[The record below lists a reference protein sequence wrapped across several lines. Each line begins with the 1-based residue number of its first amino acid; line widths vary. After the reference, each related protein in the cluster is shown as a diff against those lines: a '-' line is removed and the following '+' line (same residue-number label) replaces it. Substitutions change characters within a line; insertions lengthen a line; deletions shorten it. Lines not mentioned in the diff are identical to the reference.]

1 MADLEQKKPKSNKR
15 SATKK
20 PAKAGKSVIPIHH
33 AAIPATDTDETMVS
47 LASDNGE
54 EQAVETAEHNYL
66 VGIGASA
73 GGLEALTTMI
83 SALPT
88 DLGISYVVIQHL
100 SPTHRSMMVQL
111 LGRETQ
117 LAVCE
122 VTDGMRP
129 EPDVIYV
136 APASHNLLFR
146 DGLFHLVPTV
156 RDALPKPS
164 ANVFFSSLAAE
175 KGEDAIGVILSGT
188 GSDGT
193 VGLREIKAAGGFTFA
208 QTPETAKYSGMPQSA
223 IESGCVDWIM
233 APDVIAREIAIIT
246 RGRRPVP
253 PQEQALPA
261 ATSLKRLLMMVKQQ
275 SRIDFSGY
283 KEATLWRRIERR
295 MAANHLMRFEDYLR
309 QVERDPEELDKLAKD
324 ILISVTAF
332 FRDAESF
339 VHLKEVLSGIVSG
352 KQPGDEIR
360 IWVAGCAT
368 GEEAYSIAIMLSE
381 VLGGNAGM
389 YKIQIFATDID
400 NEAMN
405 LARKGVYVEGALA
418 ELDPA
423 VMSRYFL
430 IMRGRYE
437 IARPIRDMVVFA
449 RQDLVLDPPFLRLDM
464 ISCRN
469 VLIYLKNELQAKVL
483 STFHYGLKPGGY
495 LFLGKSEGVFQQE
508 SLFSPIEKAHRIYRR
523 QTGEGRATPIMSR
536 LPDFGTAT
544 EARRSS
550 SEQRLID
557 AAVRNYVPASVL
569 VTGSGDIQQIH
580 GNVSDFLAV
589 SSGKPSLNLQHLI
602 SRELRTDLQLLQH
615 EAEKSKLSAYGRPRH
630 IGKGD
635 SRRHIRLAVHPLEPG
650 VASQL
655 FLVCFE
661 NIPAEEKV
669 GAGETAPVMESRQD
683 MSQLEDELVST
694 RERLQ
699 TVIEELETSNEELQA
714 LNEEVQAANE
724 ELQSSNEELEAANE
738 ELQSTNEELI
748 TVNEELQIRS
758 SELAE
763 ALTSVERIQNSV
775 GFPILVI
782 NQHQR
787 LTRFNSPAAA
797 VFSLSKNSLGQP
809 ISALR
814 LPPGMPDFSA
824 HIADA
829 LDRNLT
835 IEAPIFS
842 AERHYQLHISP
853 FETLPAGRGAILT
866 LVDDTER
873 MTHERDVRTSQKRLM
888 SIMNNSTSLITL
900 KDLGGRYEFV
910 NRKFEELFGL
920 KAADVIGKTDN
931 AIFPGRIAD
940 EFRAK
945 ELDAIRKKKPVEEE
959 DHLYL
964 ADGEHFLLSIRFP
977 LRDEE
982 GVAYGVCMQATD
994 VTQGKHAEHQ
1004 LKLAAR
1010 VFDRSSEGIVVTDPQ
1025 QKILTIND
1033 AFTTVTGYSSE
1044 EVIGQTPQI
1053 LNSGKHLPDFYLEM
1067 WEKLSAHGWWQGE
1080 IWNRRKNGE
1089 IYPEWLTINT
1099 VHDAEGKIINYIG
1112 IFSDISVV
1120 KDSQRRVEFLA
1131 THDELTA
1138 LPNRTLFLDRMRQTI
1153 ARAERGGTSFGILFI
1168 DLDNFKIVNDSLG
1181 HDAGDV
1187 LLKEVARR
1195 LRDCT
1200 RAADT
1205 VARFGGDEFAVL
1217 LEESTAAEADMTA
1230 TRIRETLQTPIMID
1244 GHAMHASAS
1253 IGICLYPED
1262 GAEAHMLLKNA
1273 DAAMYQAK
1281 EAGKSGHHFFTQELR
1296 DRADERLRMETG
1308 LRTAIEHN
1316 QLVLYYQPQV
1326 ELNSGTVIGVEAL
1339 VRWQHPEQGMIAP
1352 DRFIPLAE
1360 KSQLIDLLG
1369 EWVMTEACR
1378 QLAAWR
1384 SEGLPIQQ
1392 VSINISAEQF
1402 RRSDL
1407 VKTMKRLLALYHLP
1421 AKCVMLELT
1430 ESALMIDA
1438 QHVLEILQQLKA
1450 LGVGLS
1456 IDDFGT
1462 GFSSLS
1468 YLRRYPLD
1476 ELKIDRSFVD
1486 DVTEKGDDQAIAQTI
1501 LSMAATLKLTAV
1513 AEGIETLAQAELLRS
1528 MGCPIGQGYLFARPM
1543 PANEVSNCIGRVV
1556 SY

>member
-1 MADLEQKKPKSNKR
+1 MTEIAKKKPGTPKRPPSKNKKAPLNVQTGVMIEETIGECVVGET
-15 SATKK
+15 SDLTPP
-20 PAKAGKSVIPIHH
+20 PA
-33 AAIPATDTDETMVS
+33 D
-47 LASDNGE
+47 
-54 EQAVETAEHNYL
+54 HNYL

-73 GGLEALTTMI
+73 GGLEALTTLI
-83 SALPT
+83 AALPT
-88 DLGISYVVIQHL
+88 DLGIAYVVIQHL

-111 LGRETQ
+111 LGRETA

-122 VTDGMRP
+122 VAEGMRP
-129 EPDVIYV
+129 EADVIYV
-136 APASHNLLFR
+136 APASHNLVVR
-146 DGLFHLVPTV
+146 DGLFHLIETK

-164 ANVFFSSLAAE
+164 ANAFFSSLAAE

-208 QTPETAKYSGMPQSA
+208 QKPETAKYAGMPQSA

-233 APDVIAREIAIIT
+233 APDAIAQEIAIIV
-246 RGRRPVP
+246 RGRRPISP
-253 PQEQALPA
+253 LEQPLPA
-261 ATSLKRLLMMVKQQ
+261 ATALKRLLMMVKQQ

-283 KEATLWRRIERR
+283 KENTLWRRIERR
-295 MAANHLMRFEDYLR
+295 MAANHLMQFDDYLQ
-309 QVERDPEELDKLAKD
+309 QVERDPEELEKLAKD

-332 FRDAESF
+332 FRDSEAF
-339 VHLKEVLSGIVSG
+339 AHLKETLRSIVST

-360 IWVAGCAT
+360 IWVPGCAT
-368 GEEAYSIAIMLSE
+368 GEEAYSIAIMLAE
-381 VLGGNAGM
+381 VMGGNAGM
-389 YKIQIFATDID
+389 FKIQIFATDID
-400 NEAMN
+400 NEAMSV
-405 LARKGVYVEGALA
+405 ARKGIYVEGALA
-418 ELDPA
+418 ELDPS

-430 IMRGRYE
+430 IQRGRYE

-449 RQDLVLDPPFLRLDM
+449 RQDLVLDPPFLRLDL

-483 STFHYGLKPGGY
+483 ATFHYGLKPGGY
-495 LFLGKSEGVFQQE
+495 LFLGKSEGIFQQE
-508 SLFSPIEKAHRIYRR
+508 TLFTPIDKVHRLFRR
-523 QTGEGRATPIMSR
+523 QTGEGRPTPIITR
-536 LPDFGTAT
+536 LPDFSALP
-544 EARRSS
+544 EVRRTN
-550 SEQRLID
+550 SEQRLLDGAI
-557 AAVRNYVPASVL
+557 RHYVPAAVL
-569 VTGSGDIQQIH
+569 ISSMGDILHVH
-580 GNVSDFLAV
+580 GNVADFLSV
-589 SSGKPSLNLQHLI
+589 SPGKPSLNLQHMI
-602 SRELRTDLQLLQH
+602 RRELRTDLQLLHHQ
-615 EAEKSKLSAYGRPRH
+615 AEKSKGSAFGRPRP
-630 IGKGD
+630 IGKGE
-635 SRRHIRLAVHPLEPG
+635 SAHHVRLAVHPLDPG
-650 VASQL
+650 IASQYY
-655 FLVCFE
+655 LVCFE
-661 NIPAEEKV
+661 DVPQTEKV
-669 GAGETAPVMESRQD
+669 GAGETAPLSESRQD

-738 ELQSTNEELI
+738 ELQSTNEELT

-758 SELAE
+758 AELSE
-763 ALTSVERIQNSV
+763 ALNSVERIQNSV

-782 NQHQR
+782 NQYQR
-787 LTRFNSPAAA
+787 LMRFNSPAAA

-824 HIADA
+824 HVANA
-829 LDRNLT
+829 LDRDQ
-835 IEAPIFS
+835 IVEAPVFS
-842 AERHYQLHISP
+842 AERHYQLHVSP
-853 FETLPAGRGAILT
+853 FESTPPTGRGAILT

-873 MTHERDVRTSQKRLM
+873 LTHERDVRTSQKRLM

-910 NRKFEELFGL
+910 NRKFEELFNL
-920 KAADVIGKTDN
+920 KAADVIGKTDV

-945 ELDAIRKKKPVEEE
+945 ELDAVRKQKPVEEE

-964 ADGEHFLLSIRFP
+964 ADGEHYLLSIRFP

-982 GVAYGVCMQATD
+982 GVAYGVC
-994 VTQGKHAEHQ
+994 TQSTEITQRKHAEHQ

-1010 VFDRSSEGIVVTDPQ
+1010 VFDRSSEGIVVTDAQ

-1033 AFTTVTGYSSE
+1033 AFTTVTGYTSE
-1044 EVIGQTPQI
+1044 EVVGKSPQL
-1053 LNSGKHLPDFYLEM
+1053 LNSGKHEPAFYADM
-1067 WEKLSAHGWWQGE
+1067 WEKLREQGWWQGE
-1080 IWNRRKNGE
+1080 IWNRRKNGD

-1099 VHDAEGKIINYIG
+1099 VHDADGKVINYIG
-1112 IFSDISVV
+1112 IFSDISIV
-1120 KDSQRRVEFLA
+1120 KDSQRRMEFLA

-1138 LPNRTLFLDRMRQTI
+1138 LPNRTLFLDRMRQSI
-1153 ARAERGGTSFGILFI
+1153 ARAERGGTSFAILFI

-1181 HDAGDV
+1181 HDAGDI
-1187 LLKEVARR
+1187 LLREVSRR

-1217 LEESTAAEADMTA
+1217 IEEANSSDADMTA
-1230 TRIRETLQTPIMID
+1230 SRIRDTLQMPIMID
-1244 GHAMHASAS
+1244 GHPVHASAS
-1253 IGICLYPED
+1253 IGICLYPDD
-1262 GAEAHMLLKNA
+1262 GNEAHLLLKNA

-1281 EAGKSGHHFFTQELR
+1281 ESGRSTHHFFTQELR
-1296 DRADERLRMETG
+1296 DRADERLRLETG
-1308 LRTAIEHN
+1308 LRYAIENN
-1316 QLVLYYQPQV
+1316 QLVLHYQPQI
-1326 ELNSGTVIGVEAL
+1326 ELTTGTVIGIEAL

-1360 KSQLIDLLG
+1360 KSQLIDMLG

-1378 QLAAWR
+1378 QLSVWLA
-1384 SEGLPIQQ
+1384 EGRHIHQMS
-1392 VSINISAEQF
+1392 VNVSAEQF

-1407 VKTMKRLLALYHLP
+1407 VKTLQRLLNHFHLP
-1421 AKCVMLELT
+1421 ANYIMLELT
-1430 ESALMIDA
+1430 ESALMVDTDRVQA
-1438 QHVLEILQQLKA
+1438 ILNELKV
-1450 LGVGLS
+1450 LGVRLS

-1486 DVTEKGDDQAIAQTI
+1486 DVTEKGDDQAIAKTI
-1501 LSMAATLKLTAV
+1501 LSMADTLKLTTV
-1513 AEGIETLAQAELLRS
+1513 AEGIETHEQAELLRTF
-1528 MGCPIGQGYLFARPM
+1528 GCPIGQGYLFAKPM
-1543 PANEVSNCIGRVV
+1543 PAREVADWLGRVV
-1556 SY
+1556 RY

>member
-1 MADLEQKKPKSNKR
+1 MTEIAKKKPGTQRSPRKNKKLAVDAKIEET
-15 SATKK
+15 SAEIVV
-20 PAKAGKSVIPIHH
+20 G
-33 AAIPATDTDETMVS
+33 E
-47 LASDNGE
+47 ASD
-54 EQAVETAEHNYL
+54 VTAPPADHNYL

-73 GGLEALTTMI
+73 GGLEALTTLI
-83 SALPT
+83 AALPT
-88 DLGISYVVIQHL
+88 DLGIAYVVIQHL

-111 LGRETQ
+111 LGRETA

-122 VTDGMRP
+122 VTEGMRP
-129 EPDVIYV
+129 EADVIYV
-136 APASHNLLFR
+136 APASHNLVLR
-146 DGLFHLVPTV
+146 DGLFHLIETK

-164 ANVFFSSLAAE
+164 ANAFFSSLAAE

-208 QTPETAKYSGMPQSA
+208 QKPETAKYAGMPQSA

-233 APDVIAREIAIIT
+233 APDAIAQEIAIIV
-246 RGRRPVP
+246 RGRRPISP
-253 PQEQALPA
+253 LEQPLPA
-261 ATSLKRLLMMVKQQ
+261 ATALKRLLMMVKQQ

-283 KEATLWRRIERR
+283 KENTLWRRIERR
-295 MAANHLMRFEDYLR
+295 MAANHLMRFDDYL
-309 QVERDPEELDKLAKD
+309 QLVERDPEELEKLAKD

-332 FRDAESF
+332 FRDSESF
-339 VHLKEVLSGIVSG
+339 IHLKEILRSIVST

-360 IWVAGCAT
+360 IWVPGCAT
-368 GEEAYSIAIMLSE
+368 GEEAYSIAIMLAE
-381 VLGGNAGM
+381 VMGGNAGM
-389 YKIQIFATDID
+389 FKIQIFATDID
-400 NEAMN
+400 NEAMSV
-405 LARKGVYVEGALA
+405 ARKGIYVEGALA
-418 ELDPA
+418 ELDPS
-423 VMSRYFL
+423 VVSRYFL
-430 IMRGRYE
+430 IQRGRYE

-449 RQDLVLDPPFLRLDM
+449 RQDLVLDPPFLRLDL

-483 STFHYGLKPGGY
+483 ATFHYGLKPGGY

-508 SLFSPIEKAHRIYRR
+508 TLFTPIDKVHRLFRR
-523 QTGEGRATPIMSR
+523 QTGEGRPTPIITR
-536 LPDFGTAT
+536 LPDLSNNAP
-544 EARRSS
+544 EARRTN
-550 SEQRLID
+550 SEQRLLDGAI
-557 AAVRNYVPASVL
+557 RHYVPASVL
-569 VTGSGDIQQIH
+569 ISNMGDILH
-580 GNVSDFLAV
+580 VYGNVADFLSV
-589 SSGKPSLNLQHLI
+589 SPGKPSLNLQHMI
-602 SRELRTDLQLLQH
+602 RRDLRTDFQLLQH
-615 EAEKSKLSAYGRPRH
+615 HAEKTQTSVFGRPRP
-630 IGKGD
+630 IGKGE
-635 SRRHIRLAVHPLEPG
+635 SAQHVRLAVHPLDPG
-650 VASQL
+650 IASQYY
-655 FLVCFE
+655 LVCFE
-661 NIPAEEKV
+661 DVPQTEKV
-669 GAGETAPVMESRQD
+669 GAGETASASESRQD

-738 ELQSTNEELI
+738 ELQSTNEELT

-763 ALTSVERIQNSV
+763 ALSSVERIQNSV

-782 NQHQR
+782 NQYQR
-787 LTRFNSPAAA
+787 LLRFNSPAAA

-814 LPPGMPDFSA
+814 LPPGMPDFSMQVA
-824 HIADA
+824 NA
-829 LDRNLT
+829 LDRNEI
-835 IEAPIFS
+835 IEAPVFS
-842 AERHYQLHISP
+842 AERHYQLHVSP
-853 FETLPAGRGAILT
+853 FESSPPSGRGAILT

-873 MTHERDVRTSQKRLM
+873 LTHERDVRTSQKRLM

-920 KAADVIGKTDN
+920 KAADVIGKTDA

-945 ELDAIRKKKPVEEE
+945 ELEAVRMQKPVEVE

-964 ADGEHFLLSIRFP
+964 ADGEHYLLSIRFP

-982 GVAYGVCMQATD
+982 GVAYGVC
-994 VTQGKHAEHQ
+994 TQSTEITQRKHAEHQ

-1010 VFDRSSEGIVVTDPQ
+1010 VFDRSSEGIVVTDAQ
-1025 QKILTIND
+1025 QQILTVND
-1033 AFTTVTGYSSE
+1033 SFTTVTGYMPE
-1044 EVIGQTPQI
+1044 EVIGKTPQL
-1053 LNSGKHLPDFYLEM
+1053 LNSGKHEQSFYTEM
-1067 WEKLSAHGWWQGE
+1067 WEKLRDHGWWQGE
-1080 IWNRRKNGE
+1080 IWNRRKNGD

-1099 VHDAEGKIINYIG
+1099 VHDADGKVINYIG
-1112 IFSDISVV
+1112 IFSDISIV
-1120 KDSQRRVEFLA
+1120 KDSQRRMEFLA

-1138 LPNRTLFLDRMRQTI
+1138 LPNRTLFLDRMRQSI
-1153 ARAERGGTSFGILFI
+1153 ARAERGGTSFAILFI

-1181 HDAGDV
+1181 HDAGDI
-1187 LLKEVARR
+1187 LLREVAKR

-1217 LEESTAAEADMTA
+1217 IEEANSSDADMTA
-1230 TRIRETLQTPIMID
+1230 SRIRETLKMPIMID
-1244 GHAMHASAS
+1244 GHPVHASAS

-1262 GAEAHMLLKNA
+1262 GDEAHLLLKNA

-1281 EAGKSGHHFFTQELR
+1281 ESGRSTHHFFTQDLR
-1296 DRADERLRMETG
+1296 DRADERLRLETG
-1308 LRTAIEHN
+1308 LRHAIENN

-1326 ELNSGTVIGVEAL
+1326 ELTSGTVIGVEAL
-1339 VRWQHPEQGMIAP
+1339 VRWQHPQDGMIPP

-1360 KSQLIDLLG
+1360 KSQLIDMLG
-1369 EWVMTEACR
+1369 EWVINEATR
-1378 QLAAWR
+1378 QLSTWLA
-1384 SEGLPIQQ
+1384 EGRQIHQM
-1392 VSINISAEQF
+1392 SINVSPEQF
-1402 RRSDL
+1402 RRCNL
-1407 VKTMKRLLALYHLP
+1407 VKTMQRLLNHYHLP
-1421 AKCVMLELT
+1421 AEYVMLELT
-1430 ESALMIDA
+1430 ESALMVDTDKV
-1438 QHVLEILQQLKA
+1438 QDVLKA
-1450 LGVGLS
+1450 LKDLGLRLS

-1462 GFSSLS
+1462 GFSSLA

-1501 LSMAATLKLTAV
+1501 LSMASTLKLSAV
-1513 AEGIETLAQAELLRS
+1513 AEGIETHAQAELLRTL
-1528 MGCPIGQGYLFARPM
+1528 GCPIGQGYLFAKPM
-1543 PANEVSNCIGRVV
+1543 PANDVAGWLGRVIT
-1556 SY
+1556 Y